1 MTTVFIFVHTWGVF
15 TSRRPLRTLSITA
28 LAVAGLTGL
37 TACGD
42 AGAGGSGKT
51 EVVASF
57 YPVAWLAG
65 KVAGGDAAV
74 QTLTRPGTE
83 PHDLELTPRQI
94 ADVGGADYTV
104 YVKGV
109 QPAVDEAVR
118 KSAAGRSLDAAS
130 VVKTIPAPSKGGH
143 DEHGHDEHGHEGG
156 EHDHDVAHDP
166 HIWLDPS
173 RMATIATALGDRL
186 AAADSAHAA
195 GYKARA
201 AAVAGE
207 LTALDRAFQ
216 DGLKSCERETI
227 VTAHAAFGY
236 LADRYGLKQVS
247 IAGVDPSAEPSPR
260 RVAELTHEVKETG
273 STTIF
278 TETLVSPKVAE
289 TLARSAGV
297 RTAVLDPVEGVKQ
310 GSSDDYLSIMRKNLE
325 TLKPALGCR

>member
-1 MTTVFIFVHTWGVF
+1 MF

-28 LAVAGLTGL
+28 LAVAGLAGL

-65 KVAGGDAAV
+65 RVAGGDATV

-94 ADVGGADYTV
+94 ADVGGADYAV

-118 KSAAGRSLDAAS
+118 KSAADRSLDAAS
-130 VVKTIPAPSKGGH
+130 VVKTIPAPSQAGH
-143 DEHGHDEHGHEGG
+143 DEHGHEGGEHGHEGGEHGHEGG

-186 AAADSAHAA
+186 AAADTAHAA
-195 GYKARA
+195 GYKSRA

-216 DGLKSCERETI
+216 DGLKSCERKTI

-247 IAGVDPSAEPSPR
+247 IAGVDASAEPSPR
-260 RVAELTHEVKETG
+260 RLAELTHEVKETRT
-273 STTIF
+273 TTIF
-278 TETLVSPKVAE
+278 TETLVSPRVAE

-325 TLKPALGCR
+325 TLEPALGCR